1 MFQTIVQTVFYGF
14 VLPNS
19 AAAAV
24 LILLILL
31 FRQVTGR
38 LSKGYVRA
46 LWILLLVQLLAP
58 PLFQSPFYTVR
69 DLPAGLF
76 STSKDGQN
84 SSDAG
89 TAVAGAGAQAD
100 RNGNKADGIIA
111 NEMENHMQKELP
123 KNAAGAV
130 LSGADT
136 GIKAEQT
143 AALHKGTAAA
153 SRLLVWIWLLGA
165 AVCFACEVY
174 AYKTEGQRGGVY
186 TRAGG
191 MGALHGWH
199 AVCAAGNCA
208 AYLSANGHGT
218 AAQGG
223 SACA

>member
-69 DLPAGLF
+69 DFPAGLF

-84 SSDAG
+84 SSDTG
-89 TAVAGAGAQAD
+89 TAVAGAQAD
-100 RNGNKADGIIA
+100 RNGNKADSIIA
-111 NEMENHMQKELP
+111 NEMENHMQKEPP
-123 KNAAGAV
+123 KNAAGEI
-130 LSGADT
+130 G
-136 GIKAEQT
+136 
-143 AALHKGTAAA
+143 
-153 SRLLVWIWLLGA
+153 
-165 AVCFACEVY
+165 
-174 AYKTEGQRGGVY
+174 
-186 TRAGG
+186 RA
-191 MGALHGWH
+191 H
-199 AVCAAGNCA
+199 V
-208 AYLSANGHGT
+208 
-218 AAQGG
+218 
-223 SACA
+223 